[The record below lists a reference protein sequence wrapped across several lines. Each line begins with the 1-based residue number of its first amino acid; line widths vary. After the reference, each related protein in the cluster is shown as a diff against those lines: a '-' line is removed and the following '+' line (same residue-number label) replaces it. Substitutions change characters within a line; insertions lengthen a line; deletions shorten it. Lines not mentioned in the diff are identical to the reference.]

1 MEGIPAEPEFSGD
14 PRELRGRLGNMY
26 DLDEILIQSV
36 KVRASDI
43 HLTTGRPPSYRI
55 DGVLAPIE
63 GERLTPQMLEDILMP
78 LMDVRHREEL
88 QNNGQTDFAYA
99 ISGVGRFRVNVFKQR
114 GTLASVM
121 RSLPFNIPEPEDL
134 GIPAEVV
141 EMTSRKR
148 GLVLVTGPTGSG
160 KSTTLASLIHV
171 INRNYPYHII
181 TLEDPIEYLHRHDKS
196 VVNQREIGSDSTS
209 YAQALRAAL
218 REDPDVILVGEM
230 RDLETISTAITAAE
244 TGHLVFSTLHTIGA
258 DKTIDRIIDVFPP
271 NQQQQIR
278 IQLASVLECVVSQQL
293 LKKAD
298 GSGRVAAL
306 EILFANNAVR
316 NLIRESKTYQISS
329 VMQTSKRAG
338 MQTMDDALYDL
349 YMRKLIDGDNAVTY
363 AQDPVSMNKKV
374 SFDF

>member
-1 MEGIPAEPEFSGD
+1 MKIENILQIAK
-14 PRELRGRLGNMY
+14 
-26 DLDEILIQSV
+26 DL
-36 KVRASDI
+36 KASDI
-43 HLTTGRPPSYRI
+43 HITAGVPPKVRVN
-55 DGVLAPIE
+55 GQLVNLE
-63 GERLTPQMLEDILMP
+63 MERLMPKDTEELILP
-78 LMDVRHREEL
+78 LMNVQQRQTFEEK
-88 QNNGQTDFAYA
+88 GEVDFSYA
-99 ISGVGRFRVNVFKQR
+99 MADMGRYRVNVFRQR
-114 GTLASVM
+114 GSMAAAMRTVATEPPRPEQLGLPASV
-121 RSLPFNIPEPEDL
+121 
-134 GIPAEVV
+134 V
-141 EMTSRKR
+141 ELYKKKR

-160 KSTTLASLIHV
+160 KSTTLASI
-171 INRNYPYHII
+171 INQINEFRACHII
-181 TLEDPIEYLHRHDKS
+181 TLEDPIEYLHSHKKAT
-196 VVNQREIGSDSTS
+196 VNQREIGFDTMS
-209 YAQALRAAL
+209 YANALRAAL

-316 NLIRESKTYQISS
+316 NLIRESKTYQIAS